1 MLNIAVC
8 DDDPV
13 FLARMREQL
22 DRDGRVGTVTLYSA
36 PKAFL
41 EAVDAGAG
49 NDLDAVL
56 MDISFEERP
65 SGLQC
70 ATALYRTAP
79 QVAVVYVT
87 GYIDYAQHILLEEAN
102 VAGYLTK
109 PVDPVLLGRYID
121 KLMLARRARREL
133 TLSVRGRTLTI
144 PAMSVQYIESR
155 NHTAHIHTVS
165 GGTLTVYE
173 KLSALLDKL
182 PEQFVQCHKSF
193 LVNLEQVERMEPR
206 ALLLRS
212 GVSVPVSRARSQQ
225 TREAFF
231 RCLGGKVL

>member
-8 DDDPV
+8 DDDGV
-13 FLARMREQL
+13 FLAQMRELL
-22 DRDGRVGTVTLYSA
+22 DRDGRIGPVSLYSA
-36 PKAFL
+36 PEDFL
-41 EAVDAGAG
+41 EAVNAGAG
-49 NDLDAVL
+49 GELDAVL

-70 ATALYRTAP
+70 ATALYRCAP

-109 PVDPVLLGRYID
+109 PVDAALLGRYID
-121 KLMLARRARREL
+121 KLVLARRAREL
-133 TLSVRGRTLTI
+133 TVSVRGRSLTV

-165 GGTLTVYE
+165 GETLTVYE

-193 LVNLEQVERMEPR
+193 LVNMEQAERMEPR
-206 ALLLRS
+206 ALLLR
-212 GVSVPVSRARSQQ
+212 GGISVPVSRARSQQ